1 MDGANHRVLAKL
13 VGSLEGDDTSADKVM
28 HLKARFIISR
38 FEVNSFLRSSS
49 VDTLNWGQLLFCV
62 LEKRIAWHIQEA
74 VWRGTNRKSFQVIKV
89 ALLLHVCIATGV
101 ILYVM
106 LRELFSSKSPNG
118 VYNAA
123 FKLCK
128 DDVRVQDLLGSNIK
142 AHGEANQRG
151 RRRHTAH
158 QSWYDDQKRLHMAM
172 KFYLKGTLGSG
183 VVHLEVYENDAKDFE
198 YRYLIV
204 ESEGGF
210 SKKQVIVRPAELV
223 PGVS

>member
-1 MDGANHRVLAKL
+1 MISFIGLQRFSRIIQRRAIRSDCFRLSH
-13 VGSLEGDDTSADKVM
+13 SQSSA
-28 HLKARFIISR
+28 SQ
-38 FEVNSFLRSSS
+38 SSS
-49 VDTLNWGQLLFCV
+49 VVKKQPSHADDLPSTKVSQKV
-62 LEKRIAWHIQEA
+62 KEA
-74 VWRGTNRKSFQVIKV
+74 AKDVGYGSVIV
-89 ALLLHVCIATGV
+89 GGLMLTGV

>member
-1 MDGANHRVLAKL
+1 L
-13 VGSLEGDDTSADKVM
+13 S
-28 HLKARFIISR
+28 
-38 FEVNSFLRSSS
+38 NSQSHASQSSS
-49 VDTLNWGQLLFCV
+49 VVKKQPSRTDDLPSTKVSQKGMHV
-62 LEKRIAWHIQEA
+62 LYFRVLPTVKEA
-74 VWRGTNRKSFQVIKV
+74 AKDVGYGSVIIGG
-89 ALLLHVCIATGV
+89 LMLTGV

-123 FKLCK
+123 FKICK
-128 DDVRVQDLLGSNIK
+128 DDARVQDLLGSNIK
-142 AHGEANQRG
+142 AHGETNQRG
-151 RRRHTAH
+151 RRRHTAY
-158 QSWYDDQKRLHMAM
+158 QSWYDDQNRFHMAM

-204 ESEGGF
+204 ESDGGF